1 MNDPRKWLPPMS
13 ALTAF
18 EAAVRHGG
26 FSRAGEDIGLTQS
39 AVSRQ
44 IAQLEAMLQTP
55 LFDRIGRRV
64 RLNDAGH
71 AYADALLPAL
81 DRIRQATARAAARAP
96 QTGLRIAT
104 LPSFGMRWL
113 APRLPQLTARHPGL
127 VIDFAARSQPF
138 DFTHEDFDA
147 AVHFGVVTDWP
158 GVKMDLLFREEAV
171 PVCGPG
177 WLADHPLRT
186 PADLLKVPLLSQTS
200 RKDAWPRWLA
210 AAGVDAATMS
220 PGPTFEHFL
229 MLAQASAAGA
239 GVALIPSF
247 LIRPELEAGTLV
259 IPFARPLS
267 SEQAYY
273 LVYPPEALSRPP
285 VAQFRDWM
293 LEQAAG
299 REVTSSSRNNPNP
312 QP

>member
-1 MNDPRKWLPPMS
+1 MSVFRKWLPPMN

-26 FSRAGEDIGLTQS
+26 FSRAGEEIGLTQS

-44 IAQLEAMLQTP
+44 IAQLEDMLQTP

-64 RLNDAGH
+64 RLNEAGR
-71 AYADALLPAL
+71 AYAEELLPAL
-81 DRIRQATARAAARAP
+81 DAIRRATARASARP
-96 QTGLRIAT
+96 SQTALRVAT

-113 APRLPQLTARHPGL
+113 APRLPQLTARHPDL

-138 DFTHEDFDA
+138 DFGHEDFDA
-147 AVHFGVVTDWP
+147 AVHFGVAQDWP
-158 GVKMDLLFREEAV
+158 GVAMDFLFREEAV
-171 PVCGPG
+171 PVCAPS
-177 WLADHPLRT
+177 WLAVNPLRT
-186 PADLLKVPLLSQTS
+186 PADLLHVPLLSQTS
-200 RKDAWPRWLA
+200 RRDAWPRWLA
-210 AAGVDAATMS
+210 AAGVDATGLAA
-220 PGPTFEHFL
+220 GPAFEHFL

-259 IPFARPLS
+259 IPFARPMS
-267 SEQAYY
+267 TEQAYY
-273 LVYPPEALSRPP
+273 LVYPPDALSSPA

-293 LEQAAG
+293 LEQAG
-299 REVTSSSRNNPNP
+299 LSK
-312 QP
+312 

>member
-1 MNDPRKWLPPMS
+1 MSNIRKWLPPMN

-26 FSRAGEDIGLTQS
+26 FSRAGAQIGLTQS

-44 IAQLEAMLQTP
+44 IAALEDWLQAP

-64 RLNDAGH
+64 RLNEAGQ
-71 AYADALLPAL
+71 AYADELLPAL
-81 DRIRQATARAAARAP
+81 DAIRRATARASARP
-96 QTGLRIAT
+96 SQTALRVAT

-113 APRLPQLTARHPGL
+113 APRLPQLTARHPDL

-138 DFTHEDFDA
+138 DFGHEDFDA
-147 AVHFGVVTDWP
+147 AVHFGVAEEWP
-158 GVKMDLLFREEAV
+158 GVAMDFLFREEAV
-171 PVCGPG
+171 PVCAPA
-177 WLADHPLRT
+177 WLAAHPLRE
-186 PADLLKVPLLSQTS
+186 PADLLQAPLLSQTS
-200 RKDAWPRWLA
+200 RRDAWPRWLA
-210 AAGVDAATMS
+210 AAGVDASGLA
-220 PGPTFEHFL
+220 PGPAFEHFL

-259 IPFARPLS
+259 IPFARPMS

-273 LVYPPEALSRPP
+273 LVYPPEALASPA

-299 REVTSSSRNNPNP
+299 R
-312 QP
+312 

>member
-1 MNDPRKWLPPMS
+1 MSNIRKWLPPMN

-26 FSRAGEDIGLTQS
+26 FSRAGAQIGLTQS

-44 IAQLEAMLQTP
+44 IAALEDWLQAP

-64 RLNDAGH
+64 RLNEAGQ
-71 AYADALLPAL
+71 AYADELLPAL
-81 DRIRQATARAAARAP
+81 DAIRRATARASARP
-96 QTGLRIAT
+96 SQTALRVAT

-113 APRLPQLTARHPGL
+113 APRLPQLTARHPDL

-138 DFTHEDFDA
+138 DFGHEDFDA
-147 AVHFGVVTDWP
+147 AVHFGVAEEWP
-158 GVKMDLLFREEAV
+158 GVAMDFLFREEAV
-171 PVCGPG
+171 PVCAPA
-177 WLADHPLRT
+177 WLAAHPLRE
-186 PADLLKVPLLSQTS
+186 PADLLQVPLLSQTS
-200 RKDAWPRWLA
+200 RRDAWPRWLA
-210 AAGVDAATMS
+210 AAGVDASGLAS
-220 PGPTFEHFL
+220 GPAFEHFL

-259 IPFARPLS
+259 IPFARPMS

-273 LVYPPEALSRPP
+273 LVYPPEALASPA

-299 REVTSSSRNNPNP
+299 R
-312 QP
+312 

>member
-1 MNDPRKWLPPMS
+1 MSVFRKWLPPMN

-26 FSRAGEDIGLTQS
+26 FSRAGEEIGLTQS

-44 IAQLEAMLQTP
+44 IAQLEDMLQTP

-64 RLNDAGH
+64 RLNEAGR
-71 AYADALLPAL
+71 AYAEELLPAL
-81 DRIRQATARAAARAP
+81 DAIRRATARASARP
-96 QTGLRIAT
+96 SQTALRVAT

-113 APRLPQLTARHPGL
+113 APRLPQLTARHPDL

-138 DFTHEDFDA
+138 DFGHEDFDA
-147 AVHFGVVTDWP
+147 AVHFGVAEDWP
-158 GVKMDLLFREEAV
+158 GVAMDYLFREEAV
-171 PVCGPG
+171 PVCAPG
-177 WLADHPLRT
+177 WLAANPLRT
-186 PADLLKVPLLSQTS
+186 PADLLHVPLLSQTS
-200 RKDAWPRWLA
+200 RRDAWSRWLA
-210 AAGVDAATMS
+210 AAGVEAS
-220 PGPTFEHFL
+220 GLPPGPTFEHFL

-259 IPFARPLS
+259 IPFARPMS
-267 SEQAYY
+267 TEQAYY
-273 LVYPPEALSRPP
+273 LVYPPDALASVA

-293 LEQAAG
+293 LEQAG
-299 REVTSSSRNNPNP
+299 RH
-312 QP
+312 

>member
-1 MNDPRKWLPPMS
+1 MSNIRKWLPPMN

-26 FSRAGEDIGLTQS
+26 FSRAGAQIGLTQS

-44 IAQLEAMLQTP
+44 IAALEDWLQVP

-64 RLNDAGH
+64 RLNETGQ
-71 AYADALLPAL
+71 AYADELLPAL
-81 DRIRQATARAAARAP
+81 DAIRRATARASARP
-96 QTGLRIAT
+96 SQTALRVAT

-113 APRLPQLTARHPGL
+113 APRLPQLTARHPDL

-138 DFTHEDFDA
+138 DFGHEDFDA
-147 AVHFGVVTDWP
+147 AVHFGVAEEWP
-158 GVKMDLLFREEAV
+158 GVAMDFLFREEAV
-171 PVCGPG
+171 PVCAPA
-177 WLADHPLRT
+177 WLAAHPLRE
-186 PADLLKVPLLSQTS
+186 PADLLQVPLLSQTS
-200 RKDAWPRWLA
+200 RRDAWPRWLA
-210 AAGVDAATMS
+210 AAGVDASGLAS
-220 PGPTFEHFL
+220 GPAFEHFL

-259 IPFARPLS
+259 IPFARPMS

-273 LVYPPEALSRPP
+273 LVYPPEALASPA

-299 REVTSSSRNNPNP
+299 R
-312 QP
+312 